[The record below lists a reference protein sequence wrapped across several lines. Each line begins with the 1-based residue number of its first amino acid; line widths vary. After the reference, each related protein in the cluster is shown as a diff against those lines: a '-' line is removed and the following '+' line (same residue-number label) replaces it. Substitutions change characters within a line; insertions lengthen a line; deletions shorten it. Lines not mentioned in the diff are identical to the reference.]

1 VIGQDSAITVSDRFA
16 VLQLDLIAVKGKSE
30 AVEIFT
36 VLGDHDLRDSGDF
49 TELAQKHDAM
59 IKAYRGQNW
68 DQAETLLA
76 TLRQNPVRDL
86 TVLYDM
92 YDERI
97 AAFRQSPPGPDWD
110 GVFIAT
116 SK

>member
-1 VIGQDSAITVSDRFA
+1 
-16 VLQLDLIAVKGKSE
+16 
-30 AVEIFT
+30 
-36 VLGDHDLRDSGDF
+36 
-49 TELAQKHDAM
+49 M

-68 DQAETLLA
+68 DQTEALLA

-86 TVLYDM
+86 SVLYDM

-97 AAFRQSPPGPDWD
+97 AAFRQSPPSPGWD
-110 GVFIAT
+110 GVFVAT